1 MRGLLTTTRCD
12 EPALLIDELSDLS
25 NDRIVGDELGP
36 MTKRL
41 SDLYAQRT
49 AKESVQIVA

>member
-1 MRGLLTTTRCD
+1 
-12 EPALLIDELSDLS
+12 
-25 NDRIVGDELGP
+25 

-49 AKESVQIVA
+49 ASEGVPTAHPRFSS